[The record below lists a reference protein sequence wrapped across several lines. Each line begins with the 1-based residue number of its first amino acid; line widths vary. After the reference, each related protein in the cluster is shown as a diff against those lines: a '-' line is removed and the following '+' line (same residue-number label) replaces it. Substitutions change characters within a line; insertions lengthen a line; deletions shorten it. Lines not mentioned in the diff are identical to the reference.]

1 MSNRRKFIRNTGLA
15 GLALGLGYPSTS
27 KVPTSKVP
35 TSKVGTLE
43 VEGGKNVGIIGLDTS
58 HSTAFTKF
66 LNGPNA
72 GAEYFGYK
80 VVAAYPWGSKTIKTS
95 YDRIPEYTE
104 TVKSFGVEI
113 VDSIATLLSKVDVV
127 LLETN
132 DGKPH
137 LEQALEVF
145 KAGKPVFIDKP
156 VAASLKDA
164 IAIYKAAE
172 KYKVP
177 VFSSS
182 SLRYTNGVV
191 DILKNEKAGKV
202 LGADCFSP
210 MNTEPT
216 HPDLFWYAIHAVE
229 YLYTVMGPGCKQVSR
244 MFNNENDVTVG
255 VWEDGRVG
263 TVRGIK
269 KGKEDYGGTV
279 YGEKA
284 ILQLGTYTGYE
295 LLLKEICKFWQTG
308 VAPVAPKETLEIYA
322 FMEAADASKRHKGIS
337 VSLADVMMQAGK

>member
-1 MSNRRKFIRNTGLA
+1 MSNRRKFIQNAGLA
-15 GLALGLGYPSTS
+15 GLTLALSKSGLS
-27 KVPTSKVP
+27 KSPL
-35 TSKVGTLE
+35 LE
-43 VEGGKNVGIIGLDTS
+43 SGGKRVGIIGLDTS

-72 GAEYFGYK
+72 GSDYFGYK
-80 VVAAYPWGSKTIKTS
+80 VVAAYPWGSRTIKTS
-95 YDRIPEYTE
+95 YDRIPEYTK
-104 TVKSFGVEI
+104 TVKEFGVEI
-113 VDSIATLLSKVDVV
+113 VDSIQTLLSKVDVV

-132 DGKPH
+132 DGRPH

-164 IAIYKAAE
+164 IAIYDVAA

-191 DILKNEKAGKV
+191 DILKNDKAGKV

-210 MNTEPT
+210 MNTEPN

-229 YLYTVMGPGCKQVSR
+229 YLYTVMGPGCKQVTR

-295 LLLKEICKFWQTG
+295 LLLKEICKFWETG
-308 VAPVAPKETLEIYA
+308 IAPVTPKETLEIYA
-322 FMEAADASKRHKGIS
+322 FMEAADQSKKKNGASVKIAEILK
-337 VSLADVMMQAGK
+337 